1 MQNPKVK
8 DEGLGTGKLTM
19 FGIGLILASGVFAIS
34 GDFAASGAYPLATLI
49 GWLIAGIGMFSLC
62 MCFLRLSIVKPQLTS
77 GLYTYAKEGFGDYIG
92 FCSAWGYWISAILA
106 QISFITLLFAA
117 LGYFFPVFGEGNNG
131 PSIIVASVI
140 MWLIAALVSR
150 GMNQAVSINVI
161 VVIAKVL
168 PILVLIVAIIFARSF
183 SLDIFLQNF
192 SGEGTGMSLME
203 QIKSTTFITVWIFI
217 GIEGSVVIS
226 ERAKDTKSAGRATVI
241 AFLCMLALYVMI
253 STLSMGVMSTEE
265 LAALGNPPMAGVL
278 QQVVG
283 DWGAML
289 VNIAV
294 IISIAGALF
303 TYTILCVDSAYAPAK
318 KGCFPKFFAKENA
331 KGTPVRSLVI
341 TTVVIQIF
349 LIIIYFNTATYQ
361 VCYAMS
367 TSMIMFPYLL
377 SGLYCL
383 KVTAKGEGLN
393 GVGMSVKAKAWIF
406 AIIGSIYGAWLLYA
420 SGWQYILIS
429 ALLFGP
435 GILMYLYAQ
444 KQKGSKLFPRIIDL
458 VGVIVVL
465 AAFVAS
471 IILLAKGIITPF

>member
-444 KQKGSKLFPRIIDL
+444 KQKGSKLFPRTIDL